1 MKESPKE
8 GKEETDLRKNEKD
21 HSDLQASLDY
31 ESVMTLKGASRM
43 TSLHQTKKI
52 KTKTITPK
60 RSNQG

>member
-31 ESVMTLKGASRM
+31 ESVMTLKGGFSDDVS
-43 TSLHQTKKI
+43 TSNEKDKNQDDNPQKK
-52 KTKTITPK
+52 
-60 RSNQG
+60 